1 MKAPI
6 TTKSPVNHTHTA
18 CAFYRVSL
26 QNMETDR
33 QKEDV
38 QRYCNAFGW
47 NIIQEFEEKVSGKA
61 ELKDRKE
68 LQSFMKYVE
77 IHKPDYCIVSEL
89 SRIGRSNLTLLIIEQ
104 LTKMKIC
111 FVSLKENLKTLNDD
125 KTINPSTQLLIDIL
139 NGINKFELETIK
151 YRVKSGLH
159 KTISSGTWS
168 GGNAPYGYDII
179 GKGSS
184 ARLTTN
190 DDSITVQ
197 DIFNWYAQGW
207 GTHKIASNLN
217 GNGILTKTGVQWKDT
232 SINKILN
239 NSIYCGKRKWLK
251 EFIEMPEL
259 QIISEGLFLTVK
271 ERLKKNL
278 NASDLNKHNVYQYIL
293 QGKITCA
300 CKRHFVGQGRHNI
313 YMCASKKYKGG
324 CNTKSI
330 KIDFLENE
338 IKKHLIENQIEL
350 LRDNAKLLSKTSELK
365 AELQLLQQQFETEK
379 RTQASLLKNIST
391 IGDGVF
397 QTQYSKSTDFQKQLE
412 NKIEEIQKKLQQ
424 TKEAEMIFANTVQKV
439 VNGKLVQ
446 IGMNIDSDVLKKVID
461 TISIDNEKVVVT
473 LSNSNTFTIN
483 R

>member
-1 MKAPI
+1 MKASL
-6 TTKSPVNHTHTA
+6 TTKSPVNHIHTA
-18 CAFYRVSL
+18 VAFYRVSL

-47 NIIQEFEEKVSGKA
+47 DIIQEFEEKVSGKA

-77 IHKPDYCIVSEL
+77 IHKPDYCVVSEL

-159 KTISSGTWS
+159 KTISGGTWS
-168 GGNAPYGYDII
+168 GGNAPYGYNILNKKLVI
-179 GKGSS
+179 NS
-184 ARLTTN
+184 
-190 DDSITVQ
+190 DSETVKM
-197 DIFNWYAQGW
+197 IFEKYADNW
-207 GTHKIASNLN
+207 GTHKIASHLN
-217 GNGILTKTGVQWKDT
+217 VNDILTKTGVQWKDT

-251 EFIEMPEL
+251 ELIDMPEL

-271 ERLKKNL
+271 ERLEKNL
-278 NASDLNKHNVYQYIL
+278 NTTDLNKHNKYQYIL

-300 CKRHFVGQGRHNI
+300 CGKHYVGQGRHNI

-365 AELQLLQQQFETEK
+365 AELQILQQKTETEK

-397 QTQYSKSTDFQKQLE
+397 QTQYSKSIDFQKQLE

-439 VNGKLVQ
+439 VDGKLVQ
-446 IGMNIDSDVLKKVID
+446 IGASIEADVLKKVID
-461 TISIDNEKVVVT
+461 YIKIDNEQVLVT
-473 LSNSNTFTIN
+473 LTNSNTFSIK

>member
-1 MKAPI
+1 MKAQI
-6 TTKSPVNHTHTA
+6 TTKSPVNHVHTA
-18 CAFYRVSL
+18 VAFYRVSL

-168 GGNAPYGYDII
+168 GGNAPFGYDIE
-179 GKGSS
+179 GKKSM
-184 ARLTTN
+184 ARLVIN
-190 DDSITVQ
+190 SDSETVKM
-197 DIFNWYAQGW
+197 IFEKYADNW
-207 GTHKIASNLN
+207 GTHKIASHLN

-239 NSIYCGKRKWLK
+239 NSIYCGKRMWLK
-251 EFIEMPEL
+251 ETIDMPEL

-271 ERLKKNL
+271 ERLEKNA
-278 NASDLNKHNVYQYIL
+278 NTTDLNKHNKYDYLL

-300 CKRHFVGQGRHNI
+300 CGKRYVGQGRHNI
-313 YMCASKKYKGG
+313 YMCASKKYAGG
-324 CNTKSI
+324 CDTKSV
-330 KIDFLENE
+330 KIDWL
-338 IKKHLIENQIEL
+338 ENQIKDNLIKHEAEL
-350 LRDNAKLLSKTSELK
+350 LHDNTKLLSKVGELS
-365 AELQLLQQQFETEK
+365 AELQMLQDNVKSEK
-379 RTQASLLKNIST
+379 RTQNALLKQ
-391 IGDGVF
+391 IGILPENVF
-397 QTQYSKSTDFQKQLE
+397 ETKYNESVEYVGKIQSR
-412 NKIEEIQKKLQQ
+412 IEEIEKKLNQNKQ
-424 TKEAEMIFANTVQKV
+424 AEFVFIKAKFELEAGQYKRKELIIEKEVLQK
-439 VNGKLVQ
+439 
-446 IGMNIDSDVLKKVID
+446 IID

-473 LSNSNTFTIN
+473 LSNTNTFTIK